1 MRKLIVH
8 GACLAAV
15 AASIAG
21 CGPAATSSSGS
32 PTPSSPVTV
41 QPSGASTAASN
52 PSAAPTNISS
62 GGRYTGTPSATASA
76 ATGPLGLLP
85 IPSGTTPWTSNTDA
99 PMSLVPYINTFF
111 IASAQVHEKSMYT
124 RRVFVSGGIEGW
136 INLDG
141 SQQRIAIA
149 RFATANGALSAF
161 DDLSSFLSEKPAP
174 WTVLSDSA
182 DGAVGSADPQPDA
195 NGFNEVDIAGRVGDY
210 LVDVRE
216 FTIGFPNSAAA
227 KALLLQQV
235 KALENVATKAT

>member
-1 MRKLIVH
+1 
-8 GACLAAV
+8 
-15 AASIAG
+15 
-21 CGPAATSSSGS
+21 
-32 PTPSSPVTV
+32 
-41 QPSGASTAASN
+41 
-52 PSAAPTNISS
+52 
-62 GGRYTGTPSATASA
+62 
-76 ATGPLGLLP
+76 
-85 IPSGTTPWTSNTDA
+85 
-99 PMSLVPYINTFF
+99 MSLVPYINTFF

-182 DGAVGSADPQPDA
+182 DGAVG
-195 NGFNEVDIAGRVGDY
+195 IGRPATGRQWIRRGRYRRPSRDY